1 MAGEWLAPTEAR
13 GRRLTRGR
21 RSSILPSAGAK
32 SPAGIGVPSHVWPH
46 RPLDRGFFVRVV
58 QHPSYGRLDG
68 GLFGGA
74 GVQACRYANAV
85 QSPTLIGVG
94 VGGGDLYVWSLIMA
108 GTLSHAAYCGTPE
121 ELFTIRPEAEAGL
134 PIDALLCALSRARA
148 VLAIASGQFN
158 DPAAPRWTDSIIS
171 SALWSVEG
179 DLSLIEQMV
188 RYGWETEEASHG

>member
-1 MAGEWLAPTEAR
+1 
-13 GRRLTRGR
+13 
-21 RSSILPSAGAK
+21 
-32 SPAGIGVPSHVWPH
+32 
-46 RPLDRGFFVRVV
+46 
-58 QHPSYGRLDG
+58 
-68 GLFGGA
+68 
-74 GVQACRYANAV
+74 
-85 QSPTLIGVG
+85 
-94 VGGGDLYVWSLIMA
+94 MA

-121 ELFTIRPEAEAGL
+121 ELFSIRPEAEAGL

-158 DPAAPRWTDSIIS
+158 DPAAPRWTDSIIA